1 MFAFVFAF
9 MAIASLTVNWSYV
22 QPEDYETDEPRPSI
36 TGLEQPRPVRTP
48 TPTPLEQ
55 TTI

>member
-22 QPEDYETDEPRPSI
+22 QPEDYEFSEEPRPSI
-36 TGLEQPRPVRTP
+36 TGLEQPRPGRTP
-48 TPTPLEQ
+48 TPTVDRP
-55 TTI
+55 